1 MKNILLNIG
10 NTASGFTILNAQQVI
25 PNELLDQCIKL
36 VAAIVTALL
45 SNWLISKQAEKKRQ
59 KEEIKK
65 QKNTEEQNF

>member
-10 NTASGFTILNAQQVI
+10 NTGVGFTMLNTQQII

>member
-10 NTASGFTILNAQQVI
+10 NTGAGFTILNAQQII

-45 SNWLISKQAEKKRQ
+45 SNWLVNKANKK
-59 KEEIKK
+59 KK
-65 QKNTEEQNF
+65 QEDTDEQDF

>member
-1 MKNILLNIG
+1 MKNFLLNIG

-45 SNWLISKQAEKKRQ
+45 SNWLVNKANKK
-59 KEEIKK
+59 KK
-65 QKNTEEQNF
+65 QEDNDEEQNY

>member
-1 MKNILLNIG
+1 MKNFLLNIG

-45 SNWLISKQAEKKRQ
+45 SNWLVNKANKPKRN
-59 KEEIKK
+59 KK
-65 QKNTEEQNF
+65 QEDTDEQDF